1 MMIDDQYILENLLDK
16 NGNARAM
23 KLTSKYLSKHMDVK
37 EYLENRF
44 DSYDCLSEVIYRIK
58 HNILIKPI
66 CPTCGEPV
74 KFINP
79 TKGYQKYCSPKCRA
93 NSDIYKYNQKLY
105 YIDKYGV
112 DNPSKSE
119 EVKNKYKQT
128 CLEKYGVDN
137 PYKSDWV
144 KTKIK
149 QSCLEKYGVTNIGKL
164 QSHINKLSNKEIVN
178 KRNETKRKNKT
189 FNTSKPEE
197 QTYIILKEK
206 YPDIIRQY
214 KSELY
219 PFYCDFYIPSLDLY
233 IECNYSW
240 THGGHQFNIDNLDDN
255 NKLLRWK
262 IKNTKYYNNAI
273 KTWTERDVYKRNIA
287 IKNKLNF
294 VELWTINE
302 VYDLI

>member
-1 MMIDDQYILENLLDK
+1 MIIDDQYILDNLLDK

-23 KLTSKYLSKHMDVK
+23 KLTSKYLNKHIDVK

-66 CPTCGEPV
+66 CQTCGEPV

-93 NSDIYKYNQKLY
+93 NSDIYKYEQKLY
-105 YIDKYGV
+105 YINKYGV

-137 PYKSDWV
+137 PYKSDCV

-164 QSHINKLSNKEIVN
+164 QLHINKLSSKEIIN

-189 FNTSKPEE
+189 FNTSKPED

-240 THGGHQFNIDNLDDN
+240 THGGHQFNINDLDDN
-255 NKLLRWK
+255 NKLLLWK
-262 IKNTKYYNNAI
+262 MKNTKYYNNAI

-302 VYDLI
+302 VYDLL